1 MQDLLEHCSCLLG
14 CSSTQHRSVSFTTC
28 NQCMNSLAMEA
39 SWQHGFFP
47 LLQDYAW
54 RNNLQFNPNEKKGG
68 YSYTDVVLM
77 PMANAVN
84 RVIK

>member
-1 MQDLLEHCSCLLG
+1 MMLYD
-14 CSSTQHRSVSFTTC
+14 V
-28 NQCMNSLAMEA
+28 
-39 SWQHGFFP
+39 

-68 YSYTDVVLM
+68 YSYTDAVLM